1 LSETNRI
8 AQAYEGLEGRAGR
21 RWSLG
26 NPGNRAMLAERR
38 GRAERLL
45 RAAGMVPLADRRV
58 LEVGSGHGSELAWL
72 LDLGAEASGLIGVD
86 LLPDRVASARRG
98 HPEIRF
104 EVGNAEHLDFPDASF
119 DLELAITIFSSI
131 LDREMAAN
139 VGSEMVSVLR
149 PGGAILWYDVRYDS
163 NSNPNVKAVPA
174 RRVRELFPSL
184 AGELGGV
191 TLLPPLA
198 RRLGPLTPI
207 AYAPLA
213 AVPPLRSHLVGL
225 LRKPGR

>member
-1 LSETNRI
+1 LSETERI
-8 AQAYEGLEGRAGR
+8 AQAYEGLEARAGW

-26 NPGNRAMLAERR
+26 NPGNQAMLAERR

-45 RAAGMVPLADRRV
+45 RAAGMVPLAGRRV
-58 LEVGSGHGSELAWL
+58 LEVGSGHGGELAWL
-72 LDLGAEASGLIGVD
+72 LELGAHASGLIGVE
-86 LLPDRVASARRG
+86 LLPDRVASARRAY
-98 HPEIRF
+98 PAIRF
-104 EVGNAEHLDFPDASF
+104 DVGNAERLDFPEASF
-119 DLELAITIFSSI
+119 DLVLAVTVFSSI

-139 VGSEMVSVLR
+139 VASEMVRVLH

-163 NSNPNVKAVPA
+163 NSNPNVKAVPEQ
-174 RRVRELFPSL
+174 RVRELFPSL

-207 AYAPLA
+207 AYPPLA
-213 AVPPLRSHLVGL
+213 AVPPLRSHLLGL